1 MAYQYLDLLPIIT
14 EIDFNDQ
21 AQIRNLLLRVRKN
34 FDELQAVVT
43 ILQAYEN
50 NTGVPINEDVNE
62 NKPIWD
68 RSGSIN
74 EDGTFPTEK
83 LTEKLVGLQ
92 NELQL
97 ADEAVTEAKIAVGAI
112 KTPHLDD
119 GCITDTKLA
128 AGAIT
133 ENKLNWQ
140 SHLLY

>member
-1 MAYQYLDLLPIIT
+1 MAYKYLDLLPIIT
-14 EIDFNDQ
+14 EIDASDQ
-21 AQIRNLLLRVRKN
+21 EQFRSLLLRLRKN
-34 FDELQAVVT
+34 FTELQSVIEV
-43 ILQAYEN
+43 LQSYEN
-50 NTGVPINEDVNE
+50 NVGVPTDEVVDE

-119 GCITDTKLA
+119 GCITDMKLA